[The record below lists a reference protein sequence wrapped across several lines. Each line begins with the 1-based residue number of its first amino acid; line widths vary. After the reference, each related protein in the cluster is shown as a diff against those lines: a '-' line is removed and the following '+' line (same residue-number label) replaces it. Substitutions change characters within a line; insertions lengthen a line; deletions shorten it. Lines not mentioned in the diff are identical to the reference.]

1 MRRLLWLLMALAGL
15 AAAYRMSLS
24 PSESPGTGGAGEKLL
39 ESLIESEATGRQL
52 TFELDASRPLALDLE
67 AGTQQVRLV
76 TTLEL
81 PVARFRSSDEEYGY
95 RFHVRMLD
103 REGHT
108 VQERDCAERTRKIRV
123 RDAAGA
129 WQENVSFRQVEV
141 LAAEPRT
148 TVADVPPGATSLELS
163 WPPQEFRSAAVRAYG
178 QVATELDGQEIV
190 HRWATLSPEARDR
203 LARAHSLGR
212 RDPSMRERAAAVSH
226 PWKRLAPLGNPGR
239 DYQPRYLFQAPQ
251 PVAYVPPAARKAA
264 VRGLAMGGP
273 RTAVF
278 NLTGP
283 GAFEATWQPLPEPEP
298 ATGTAATTGRAPA
311 HPALL
316 AAALLSETGTA
327 TTTLC
332 RLTRVPGAETPT
344 SRGSLAIPPGLHT
357 LELALSSERTGLMTF
372 ATDAVEALP
381 FGTSPAPVPGR
392 LGELSAAGR
401 GLRSFEAGPATSAVN
416 PEIEVVPPP
425 GGGAFAVR
433 VAVRRPIPWAPQAG
447 GRPAVLATRPATAPT
462 VTLGVELLD
471 SAHRATASHAAELSL
486 ATVAGERPVPELPSD
501 AWTAT
506 GLTSATVLVPEGTVR
521 VRFWASPPAAL
532 AFYTRLPASLQ
543 VELAEAEARRQSGVE
558 HWMVDSPR
566 QWFPVLPANASELE
580 KQARQVLTT
589 VPLRALSAAP
599 ATPATAPDD
608 GLESDGI
615 APLEPLARF
624 RVAEPSARP
633 LPVGMAWERRAFRQ
647 LGDAG
652 LELQQAA
659 SGSQATGLPFEGRLL
674 YLLPAVPGAGAPA
687 LAAQAD
693 PIVLG
698 FTHPMTARGEMTL
711 AGPPFD
717 RLRANGPGSPTK
729 QTSVR
734 GELVEPPT
742 AIDGPA
748 LLRLQG
754 APCGTVALTNLPPA
768 GDPLAP
774 PWRERTYYRLEP
786 GQCFTAPIRRDADGR
801 QTLNLGLLPIAGAGK
816 AGPLVLTAVLEGPAP
831 RQGKLLTEL
840 TAPERVIRFEATGE
854 SPTLFL
860 DRPGPRVGRGWNYA
874 LTLQD
879 DRAPGD
885 YRWRLRLTSGRGVL
899 IRAFQMRPA
908 RPGEGQLWVSSRL

>member
-1 MRRLLWLLMALAGL
+1 MRRLLWLLLALAGL
-15 AAAYRMSLS
+15 AAAYRMALS
-24 PSESPGTGGAGEKLL
+24 PSESPGAGGAGEKLL

-52 TFELDASRPLALDLE
+52 TFELDARRPLALDLE
-67 AGTQQVRLV
+67 PGTQQVRLV

-81 PVARFRSSDEEYGY
+81 PAARFRSSDEEYGY
-95 RFHVRMLD
+95 RFRVRMLD
-103 REGHT
+103 REGRA

-123 RDAAGA
+123 RDSAGA
-129 WQENVSFRQVEV
+129 WQENVSFRQTEV

-148 TVADVPPGATSLELS
+148 TVADVPASATSLELS
-163 WPPQEFRSAAVRAYG
+163 WPTQEFRSAAVRAYG
-178 QVATELDGQEIV
+178 QVASELDGQEIV

-226 PWKRLAPLGNPGR
+226 PWKRLAPLGNPGH

-251 PVAYVPPAARKAA
+251 PVAYVPPAARKAG

-278 NLTGP
+278 NLAGP
-283 GAFEATWQPLPEPEP
+283 GTFEATWQALPGPEP
-298 ATGTAATTGRAPA
+298 ATGTAAASIARTGTAAPA
-311 HPALL
+311 HPALFT
-316 AAALLSETGTA
+316 AALLSETGTA

-332 RLTRVPGAETPT
+332 RLVPVPGAERPAF
-344 SRGSLAIPPGLHT
+344 RGRLAIPPGLHT

-381 FGTSPAPVPGR
+381 FGTAPAPVPGR

-433 VAVRRPIPWAPQAG
+433 VTVRRPIPWTPQAD
-447 GRPAVLATRPATAPT
+447 GRPAVVATAPK

-471 SAHRATASHAAELSL
+471 SARRATASHTAELSL
-486 ATVAGERPVPELPSD
+486 VAVAGERPVPELPPG

-506 GLTSATVLVPEGTVR
+506 GLTSATVLVPEGTAR

-543 VELAEAEARRQSGVE
+543 VELAEAEERRQSGVE
-558 HWMVDSPR
+558 RWMVEGPR

-580 KQARQVLTT
+580 AKARQILTT
-589 VPLRALSAAP
+589 VPLRALSAGP
-599 ATPATAPDD
+599 VMPATAPDD

-633 LPVGMAWERRAFRQ
+633 LPAGKGWERRAFRQ

-652 LELQQAA
+652 LELQQTA
-659 SGSQATGLPFEGRLL
+659 SGPHGVPFQGRLL
-674 YLLPAVPGAGAPA
+674 YLLPTVPGAGAPA
-687 LAAQAD
+687 LAAEAG

-698 FTHPMTARGEMTL
+698 FTHPMTARGELAL
-711 AGPPFD
+711 AGSPFD
-717 RLRANGPGSPTK
+717 RFGTEGTRATAHPTGGS
-729 QTSVR
+729 
-734 GELVEPPT
+734 
-742 AIDGPA
+742 A
-748 LLRLQG
+748 LLRLRG
-754 APCGTVALTNLPPA
+754 APRGTVALTNLPPA

-786 GQCFTAPIRRDADGR
+786 GQCFTASIRRDADGR
-801 QTLNLGLLPIAGAGK
+801 QALNLGLLPIAGTGK
-816 AGPLVLTAVLEGPAP
+816 AEPLVLTALLEGPAP
-831 RQGKLLTEL
+831 RQGELLTEL

-860 DRPGPRVGRGWNYA
+860 DRPGPRVGRGWNTA

-879 DRAPGD
+879 DRGPGD
-885 YRWRLRLTSGRGVL
+885 YRWQLRLTSGQGVL